1 MKKLLFETMFCLLF
15 FASCKSAINNEETKL
30 SLLDGVSDTDL
41 VTPYTDMSLLEN
53 TRSATM
59 SDPDVVN
66 WKVARF
72 FAVVEKVSFEKH
84 YPSWEG
90 AKVSEKPIV
99 IYNPNYNIPMY
110 YEFRVIK
117 AGKELGSITCHATKE
132 SSTPVE

>member
-1 MKKLLFETMFCLLF
+1 MKKLLFATMFCLLI

-72 FAVVEKVSFEKH
+72 FAVEDTKLDFWEIAGRYYQCQLALVER
-84 YPSWEG
+84 P
-90 AKVSEKPIV
+90 
-99 IYNPNYNIPMY
+99 
-110 YEFRVIK
+110 
-117 AGKELGSITCHATKE
+117 
-132 SSTPVE
+132 

>member
-1 MKKLLFETMFCLLF
+1 MKKLLSGTMLCLLV
-15 FASCKSAINNEETKL
+15 FASCKSVINNEEVA
-30 SLLDGVSDTDL
+30 SSSLDGVSDTDI

-72 FAVVEKVSFEKH
+72 FAVVKKIEFED
-84 YPSWEG
+84 YYESWKG

-99 IYNPNYNIPMY
+99 IYYTNRNLI
-110 YEFRVIK
+110 
-117 AGKELGSITCHATKE
+117 S
-132 SSTPVE
+132 